1 MADSAMV
8 AAAAISVRAM
18 IAPLLIGVAVDGQ
31 LRPGTQ
37 TSALPTVAPVPLPFR
52 SGAPAAK
59 SISVRAHVDVEAVA
73 RVEPVPEVGLV
84 AAPAGERSEQQQ
96 RDQRSQAVDSA
107 TSSQGSQHF
116 APCRLCMPRE
126 VCTRRQRGGQGL
138 K

>member
-73 RVEPVPEVGLV
+73 RVEPAPEVGVVADPHPLASGANNSNATSEAKRSTRRRRPREANTSLLV
-84 AAPAGERSEQQQ
+84 ASACREKYARGAS
-96 RDQRSQAVDSA
+96 AVV
-107 TSSQGSQHF
+107 
-116 APCRLCMPRE
+116 R
-126 VCTRRQRGGQGL
+126 V
-138 K
+138 